1 MIKRYLIEV
10 HNKKDILDVFRKG
23 MINDIKEQGISGVQD
38 IAISDL
44 YRIEGDISLKEIKK
58 IAEDVLRDRIIQESF
73 VTEGL
78 AVQKKGYDVAIDVF
92 YKKGV
97 TDAVADTVSFAAK
110 DAGITADIKVSTGK
124 RYYIKGKITKDDI
137 ELICERLLANR
148 LVQDYYIT

>member
-1 MIKRYLIEV
+1 MAWSSAAAAMPCSAPTSWALR
-10 HNKKDILDVFRKG
+10 
-23 MINDIKEQGISGVQD
+23 
-38 IAISDL
+38 IAGRWNTGGPRAAL
-44 YRIEGDISLKEIKK
+44 P
-58 IAEDVLRDRIIQESF
+58 
-73 VTEGL
+73 TERPTR
-78 AVQKKGYDVAIDVF
+78 DVF